1 MNPAVAWS
9 RTRPTVVGRKAAV
22 ASAHPLASQVG
33 LDILRQGGN
42 AVDAAIATAVALGVV
57 EPYMSGVGGVGFLL
71 LHLAG
76 GETKVLNFCG
86 NTPARATPDQFD
98 LVTREL
104 GPKAS
109 MIPGNVAGWFE
120 ALRVHGTLRF
130 EQVLQ
135 PAIELAEQGFGLHSF
150 NVELIR
156 SSLPRLNSAGL
167 QVWGSAHL
175 RIGARVCQPELAR
188 TLQALA
194 AEGPDWFYRGPF
206 ATQLDRF
213 MQEAGGLM
221 TATDLAGYRPD
232 WEQPIE
238 TSYRGHRV
246 RTCPPNNEGFQIL
259 QTLRLLEPENLAALG
274 HNSADYLHLV
284 TEAAKLAIADR
295 IAHAGDPRFQPVP
308 LDWLLS
314 PDYISRRRTMIQ
326 RTTASRSEGE
336 RWNGGQI
343 PPVVPPGSQHGSTTH
358 LSVVDEAGNV
368 ASITQSLGHGFGSG
382 CFVPGTGVALNSFC
396 YWCEIDPSCPTP
408 NLMAPG
414 KRWAACMAPVQVFHD
429 DGRFWFAVS
438 TPGSYGILHTTLQML
453 LNIIDF
459 GADLQ
464 AAIDAPRFRLFE
476 GTRMQI
482 ETRVPPNVL
491 QQLSQRGHHL
501 ELIGDFNFVVGG
513 GQGVMIDPE
522 SGTRLAGADPRR
534 DGYALAW

>member
-1 MNPAVAWS
+1 M
-9 RTRPTVVGRKAAV
+9 
-22 ASAHPLASQVG
+22 
-33 LDILRQGGN
+33 DILRQGGN
-42 AVDAAIATAVALGVV
+42 AVDAAIATAIALGVV

-76 GETKVLNFCG
+76 GSTKVLNFCG

-109 MIPGNVAGWFE
+109 MIPGNVAGWSE
-120 ALRVHGTLRF
+120 ALRAHGTLRF
-130 EQVLQ
+130 DQVLQ
-135 PAIELAEQGFGLHSF
+135 PAIELADEGFGLHPF

-156 SSLPRLNSAGL
+156 SSLPRLNPDGMH
-167 QVWGSAHL
+167 VWGGVSL
-175 RIGARVCQPELAR
+175 RLGACVRQPDLAR
-188 TLQALA
+188 TLRALA
-194 AEGPDWFYRGPF
+194 SEGPDWFYQGPF
-206 ATQLDRF
+206 ARQLERF

-221 TATDLAGYRPD
+221 TAADLAGYRPD
-232 WEQPIE
+232 WEEPIE
-238 TSYRGHRV
+238 ARYRGHRV

-259 QTLRLLEPENLAALG
+259 QTLRLLEPENLAALE
-274 HNSADYLHLV
+274 HNSAEYLHLV

-295 IAHAGDPRFQPVP
+295 IAYAGDPRLQPVP
-308 LDWLLS
+308 VDWLLS
-314 PDYISRRRTMIQ
+314 PDYIAHRRGMIQ
-326 RTTASRSEGE
+326 RTLASRSEGE
-336 RWNGGQI
+336 RWNGGQSL
-343 PPVVPPGSQHGSTTH
+343 PVVPPGSQHGSTTH

-382 CFVPGTGVALNSFC
+382 CFVPRTGVALNSFC
-396 YWCEIDPSCPTP
+396 YWCEIDPACPTP

-414 KRWAACMAPVQVFHD
+414 KRWAACMAPVQVFHE

-453 LNIIDF
+453 LNVMDF

-482 ETRVPPNVL
+482 ETRVPANVL

-501 ELIGDFNFVVGG
+501 ELIGDYNFLGGG

-522 SGTRLAGADPRR
+522 CGTRLAGADPRR